1 MISASDHKPSVS
13 SKDVVAQMQKEH
25 DSLVKDCKKFDL
37 APSKNLYTA
46 RRLNA
51 RYKALGA
58 ILFAAGENW
67 VLSDHREERQILTKE
82 MSTMEMFYLPPDEEE
97 REVFTPSLA
106 QDTEGKALGLGL
118 RPESDISEGQP
129 LAAQTQSSAAALSAI
144 TSVNGK
150 GTAFKEGN

>member
-1 MISASDHKPSVS
+1 MS

-37 APSKNLYTA
+37 APSKSLFTA

-67 VLSDHREERQILTKE
+67 ILSDHREERQILTKE

-97 REVFTPSLA
+97 P
-106 QDTEGKALGLGL
+106 QDTEAKALGLGL

-129 LAAQTQSSAAALSAI
+129 LAAQTHSSAAALSAI